1 MRRFGR
7 TWALGMALVLLTAGT
22 PVVSALASPAG
33 PASTGIDDLEDAR
46 QELDDASRDLDDL
59 RSQLDRVDA
68 EVAALDA
75 DLLAASTALDE
86 LRTELTQ
93 ARDAHERSL
102 EALDDATATL
112 VDADTELT
120 ETLEGWRADRD
131 RLAARARHAYV
142 HGSTAA
148 SEVLLRG
155 IGGAGDWHEVV
166 VTLET
171 VGRLIDDDAA
181 LVDSGARA
189 TRDTAQLRA
198 VVATARRDAVDAAQS
213 AAQDA
218 REISR
223 LEQEQ
228 ADALAATER
237 ARADRAAVLAQLEDD
252 TAVHAALV
260 ADLEARVADLEL
272 SAEAV
277 LVPVDV
283 DLDPYGPPPA
293 WAAGLGADGRRWAAA
308 IDATAARHG
317 LDGRLLAA
325 LVWTESG
332 FRPEA
337 VSSAGALGLAQ
348 LMPGTARGLGV
359 DPRDPLDNLDGGAR
373 YLRHQLEAF
382 GRVDLALAAY
392 NAGPARVQGRIP
404 EITETQLYVR
414 RVLERYER
422 LGG

>member
-1 MRRFGR
+1 
-7 TWALGMALVLLTAGT
+7 MALALLTAGA
-22 PVVSALASPAG
+22 PAVAALASPDGPGG
-33 PASTGIDDLEDAR
+33 PAGTGIDDLEDAR
-46 QELDDASRDLDDL
+46 QQLDDATRDLDEL
-59 RSQLDRVDA
+59 RATVDRVDA

-75 DLLAASTALDE
+75 ELLAASTALDE
-86 LRTELTQ
+86 LRAELTQ

-102 EALDDATATL
+102 EALDDATVTL
-112 VDADTELT
+112 VDANTEL
-120 ETLEGWRADRD
+120 EATLERWRSDRD

-142 HGSTAA
+142 HGSTATT
-148 SEVLLRG
+148 EVLMRG

-181 LVDSGARA
+181 LVDSGART
-189 TRDTAQLRA
+189 TRDTAELRS
-198 VVATARRDAVDAAQS
+198 VVADARRDAVDAAQS
-213 AAQDA
+213 AAQEA
-218 REISR
+218 RRISR

-228 ADALAATER
+228 ANALAATER
-237 ARADRAAVLAQLEDD
+237 ARAERAAVLQQLEDD
-252 TAVHAALV
+252 TAAHAALV
-260 ADLEARVADLEL
+260 SDLEARVAELEL
-272 SAEAV
+272 SADAV
-277 LVPVDV
+277 LVPVQV

-293 WAAGLGADGRRWAAA
+293 WATGLGDDGLRWAAA
-308 IDATAARHG
+308 IDASAARHG

-325 LVWTESG
+325 VVWTESG

-348 LMPGTARGLGV
+348 LMPDTARGLGV

-373 YLRHQLEAF
+373 YLRLQLDAF

-392 NAGPARVQGRIP
+392 NAGPGRVQGRIP
-404 EITETQLYVR
+404 QITETQLYVR